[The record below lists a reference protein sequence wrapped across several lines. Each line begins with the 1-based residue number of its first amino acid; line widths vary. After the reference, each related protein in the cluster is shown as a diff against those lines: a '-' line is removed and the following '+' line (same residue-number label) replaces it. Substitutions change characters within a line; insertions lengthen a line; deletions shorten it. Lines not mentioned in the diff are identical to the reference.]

1 MIGYK
6 KCIYLDVDP
15 AGTKIKEAL
24 VTLEIPDDA
33 KVVMPVNPYGLVFAR
48 ISKPLR
54 KLRCKAAK
62 VLDIVDVE
70 TKDPVLCAFSAYSMV
85 VHFVHRAYFIP
96 EAREPKTI
104 CTICTYIKGEMV
116 VADGLDENELEE
128 CGNGIHFFLT
138 EEEAL
143 RYRL

>member
-6 KCIYLDVDP
+6 KCLYLDVDKE
-15 AGTKIKEAL
+15 GTKVKEAL
-24 VTLEIPDDA
+24 VTLEIPDGA
-33 KVVMPVNPYGLVFAR
+33 KIVRPIDQFAFGVGR
-48 ISKPLR
+48 RARPLR

-70 TKDPVLCAFSAYSMV
+70 TREPVLCAFSAHSMTV
-85 VHFVHRAYFIP
+85 YFVHTAYFFP
-96 EAREPKTI
+96 EAREPK
-104 CTICTYIKGEMV
+104 TICTYIKGEMV
-116 VADGLDENELEE
+116 VADKLDENELTE
-128 CGNGIHFFLT
+128 CSSGIHFFLT

>member
-6 KCIYLDVDP
+6 KCIYLDVDS
-15 AGTKIKEAL
+15 AGTKVKEAL
-24 VTLEIPDDA
+24 VTLEIPDEA
-33 KVVMPVNPYGLVFAR
+33 KVICPVNPYGLALAR
-48 ISKPLR
+48 SSKPLR

-70 TKDPVLCAFSAYSMV
+70 TREPVPCAFSAHSMLIY
-85 VHFVHRAYFIP
+85 FVHTAYFLP
-96 EAREPKTI
+96 EAREPK
-104 CTICTYIKGEMV
+104 TICTYIKGEMV
-116 VADGLDENELEE
+116 VADKLDENELEE
-128 CGNGIHFFLT
+128 CSSGIHFFLT